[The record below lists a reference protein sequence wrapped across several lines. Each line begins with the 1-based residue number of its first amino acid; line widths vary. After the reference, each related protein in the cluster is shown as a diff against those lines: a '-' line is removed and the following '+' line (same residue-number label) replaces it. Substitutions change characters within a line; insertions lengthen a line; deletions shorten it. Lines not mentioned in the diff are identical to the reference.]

1 MANLAVVRH
10 LEALCELVRGRLLLS
25 VASWR
30 SVLRDGDVSPE
41 SVGGTSA
48 EAERIGRRVERA
60 IRRVDRFVFGTTCIH
75 RAVAA
80 RRMLYRRGVDA
91 RVAIGLRKRG
101 DLEGHA
107 WVELGGDPAAV
118 RLFADDEG
126 GYETV
131 GAYEA

>member
-1 MANLAVVRH
+1 MADGAVVRH

-25 VASWR
+25 VTSWR
-30 SVLRDGDVSPE
+30 SVLQR
-41 SVGGTSA
+41 GGSSLEASEETSA
-48 EAERIGRRVERA
+48 QDERIGRRVERA
-60 IRRVDRFVFGTTCIH
+60 IRRMDRFVFGTTCIH

-80 RRMLYRRGVDA
+80 RRMLHRRGVDA

-101 DLEGHA
+101 ELEGHA

-118 RLFADDEG
+118 RLFADDEA

-131 GAYEA
+131 GAFQ